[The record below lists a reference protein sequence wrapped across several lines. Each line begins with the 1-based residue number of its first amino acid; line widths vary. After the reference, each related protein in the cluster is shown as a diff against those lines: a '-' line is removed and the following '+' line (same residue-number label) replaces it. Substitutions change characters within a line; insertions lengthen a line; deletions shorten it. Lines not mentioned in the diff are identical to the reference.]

1 MKFHQ
6 LGSLWPISIWDVNE
20 QTDREDEG
28 MDGKEGTRK
37 RKSERHE
44 EIGEL
49 I

>member
-6 LGSLWPISIWDVNE
+6 LSSLWPSSIWDINE
-20 QTDREDEG
+20 QTDRDNEG

-37 RKSERHE
+37 GKSERRE

>member
-28 MDGKEGTRK
+28 MDGKEGTRE
-37 RKSERHE
+37 RKIERHE